1 MKKIYNDIP
10 KVSSALTSIDLFQE
24 PRPLIIGERLNSQG
38 SKKAK
43 KMVLESDF
51 DGLIDIAR
59 TQVEDGAHCIDV
71 CVATTE
77 RSDEL
82 EFMQKLV
89 KRLSLEIESPLVID
103 STDSKVVHAALKQ
116 IPGIPIINSI
126 NLEGDGSRFYDIVPL
141 MKKFGAPAISMCIGP
156 LGMAKTSNEKLQV
169 AKLLYDK
176 SMDYRLKPWQLI
188 FDVLTFTLATGEKE
202 YSDSAINTLNGI
214 KMVKENYPTAL
225 TTLGLSNI
233 SFGLPALARKF
244 LNSVFLYH
252 ALKNGLD
259 TVIINPKDIIPY
271 PQVSAT
277 EKKICEDLIF
287 NSKENALSEL
297 ISYFNSKLSNSS
309 SSSSASFQKQNIME
323 IDKNWPSSKKCYF
336 RIVNRLKDGIE
347 NDVVFAIAD
356 KIQDQK
362 DKKIIEIK
370 DKDNSASYKIE
381 SSKEKS
387 HNAAIEVLNEVLL
400 PAMKEVGDK
409 FGSGELILPFVLKSA
424 ECMKAAVTEL
434 EKYLIKQEGMSK
446 GKLVLCTVYGDV
458 HDIGKNLVK
467 TILSNNGYE
476 VFDLGKQ
483 VPIPIIVNKIKEIK
497 ADVVGLSALLVSTS
511 KQMQYFA
518 DFARENK
525 LDIPVICGGAAINS
539 DYINRIAKGDGN
551 IYKPGIFYCK
561 TAFDGLKIM
570 NSIMSHEKSQFIES
584 WIKKIQTWNERKY
597 DDKKD
602 MNTDVNFEISV
613 KPIKNKPIPPK
624 LNFQYRFSKKDI
636 PLKEVWE
643 LLNKKS
649 LFVLSWGLRGKNASN
664 LKVEFDNLLDEWKT
678 KVIEENLFEPQAV
691 YGYFKCRKMEPNNL
705 AVKYFEKEKKESEL
719 IFEFPRSSLQK
730 RLCLSDYFDSKN
742 DDIVAFQAVTMGNR
756 VAEIVEKWNNENRY
770 SDAYYLHGLA
780 VETTEALADWINLRI
795 KKDLKLESTPREG
808 GKVGGLRYSW
818 GYPSCPD
825 VSQHFLVWK
834 ILKPSLNGMIL
845 TESGQINPEYS
856 TAAIVV
862 HNPEAE
868 YFTL

>member
-1 MKKIYNDIP
+1 MDI
-10 KVSSALTSIDLFQE
+10 
-24 PRPLIIGERLNSQG
+24 
-38 SKKAK
+38 
-43 KMVLESDF
+43 
-51 DGLIDIAR
+51 
-59 TQVEDGAHCIDV
+59 
-71 CVATTE
+71 
-77 RSDEL
+77 
-82 EFMQKLV
+82 
-89 KRLSLEIESPLVID
+89 
-103 STDSKVVHAALKQ
+103 
-116 IPGIPIINSI
+116 
-126 NLEGDGSRFYDIVPL
+126 
-141 MKKFGAPAISMCIGP
+141 
-156 LGMAKTSNEKLQV
+156 
-169 AKLLYDK
+169 DK
-176 SMDYRLKPWQLI
+176 S
-188 FDVLTFTLATGEKE
+188 
-202 YSDSAINTLNGI
+202 
-214 KMVKENYPTAL
+214 
-225 TTLGLSNI
+225 
-233 SFGLPALARKF
+233 
-244 LNSVFLYH
+244 
-252 ALKNGLD
+252 
-259 TVIINPKDIIPY
+259 
-271 PQVSAT
+271 
-277 EKKICEDLIF
+277 
-287 NSKENALSEL
+287 
-297 ISYFNSKLSNSS
+297 
-309 SSSSASFQKQNIME
+309 
-323 IDKNWPSSKKCYF
+323 WPSSKKCYF

-356 KIQDQK
+356 KIPDQEH
-362 DKKIIEIK
+362 KKIIEIK
-370 DKDNSASYKIE
+370 NKDNSESYKIE
-381 SSKEKS
+381 SSKEKL
-387 HNAAIEVLNEVLL
+387 HDAAIEVLNEVLL

-483 VPIPIIVNKIKEIK
+483 VPIPTIVNKIKEIK

-525 LDIPVICGGAAINS
+525 LDVPVICGGAAINS
-539 DYINRIAKGDGN
+539 DYINRIAKGDGD

-570 NSIMSHEKSQFIES
+570 NNIMSDEKSHFIES
-584 WIKKIQTWNERKY
+584 WLKKIQTWNERKY

-602 MNTDVNFEISV
+602 TNTEVSFQISV
-613 KPIKNKPIPPK
+613 KPVENKPIPPK

-636 PLKEVWE
+636 PLSEVWE

-678 KVIEENLFEPQAV
+678 KVIKENLFEPQAV
-691 YGYFKCRKMEPNNL
+691 YGYFKCRKIEPNNL

-742 DDIVAFQAVTMGNR
+742 EDIVAFQAVTMGNR
-756 VAEIVEKWNNENRY
+756 VAEIIEKWNNENRY

-795 KKDLKLESTPREG
+795 KKDLKLESMPGEG

-834 ILKPSLNGMIL
+834 ILNPSLNGMNL
-845 TESGQINPEYS
+845 TDSGQINPEYS

>member
-126 NLEGDGSRFYDIVPL
+126 NLEGDGSRFNDIVPL

-176 SMDYRLKPWQLI
+176 SMDYGLKPWQLI

-202 YSDSAINTLNGI
+202 YSDSAMNTLDGI
-214 KMVKENYPTAL
+214 KMVKENYPNAL

-233 SFGLPALARKF
+233 SFGLPVLARKF

-309 SSSSASFQKQNIME
+309 SSSSSSSFQKQNIME
-323 IDKNWPSSKKCYF
+323 IDKSWPSSKKCYF

-356 KIQDQK
+356 KIKDQE

-370 DKDNSASYKIE
+370 NKDNSESYKIE
-381 SSKEKS
+381 STKEKLHS
-387 HNAAIEVLNEVLL
+387 AAIEVLNEVLL

-483 VPIPIIVNKIKEIK
+483 VPIPTIVNKIKEIK

-539 DYINRIAKGDGN
+539 DYINRIAKGDGD

-570 NSIMSHEKSQFIES
+570 NNIMSHEKSQFIES

-602 MNTDVNFEISV
+602 ANKEVNFEISV
-613 KPIKNKPIPPK
+613 KPVENKPIPPK
-624 LNFQYRFSKKDI
+624 LNFQYRLSKKDI
-636 PLKEVWE
+636 PLTEVWE
-643 LLNKKS
+643 FLNKKS

-664 LKVEFDNLLDEWKT
+664 LKVEFDNLLEEWKT
-678 KVIEENLFEPQAV
+678 KVIKENLFEPQAV
-691 YGYFKCRKMEPNNL
+691 YGYFKCRKIEPNNL
-705 AVKYFEKEKKESEL
+705 AVKYIEEEKKESEL

-742 DDIVAFQAVTMGNR
+742 EDIVAFQAVTMGNR
-756 VAEIVEKWNNENRY
+756 VAEIIEKWNNENRY

-795 KKDLKLESTPREG
+795 KKDLKLESKPGEG
-808 GKVGGLRYSW
+808 GKNGG
-818 GYPSCPD
+818 
-825 VSQHFLVWK
+825 
-834 ILKPSLNGMIL
+834 
-845 TESGQINPEYS
+845 
-856 TAAIVV
+856 
-862 HNPEAE
+862 
-868 YFTL
+868 